1 MERICAGAL
10 SSADVPLDPQASLV
24 LYLVSPD
31 YALRAGSAE
40 RPPPH
45 QFELDRE
52 RMEDAGCGV
61 FFASAEKT
69 GERTYRT
76 VGTSR
81 AVALAATATTLADAR
96 ARIVGCADSVHA
108 LQWRRDVGD
117 ETYLNGLR
125 KLVEQAPTADVR
137 PLLPDPS

>member
-1 MERICAGAL
+1 
-10 SSADVPLDPQASLV
+10 LDRQASLA

-40 RPPPH
+40 QPPAYE
-45 QFELDRE
+45 FELDRE
-52 RMEDAGCGV
+52 RVEESGCGV

-81 AVALAATATTLADAR
+81 AVALAGTATTLTDAR
-96 ARIVGCADSVHA
+96 ARIVACADSVRT

-117 ETYLNGLR
+117 ETYLKGLG
-125 KLVEQAPTADVR
+125 KLVEQAPAADVR